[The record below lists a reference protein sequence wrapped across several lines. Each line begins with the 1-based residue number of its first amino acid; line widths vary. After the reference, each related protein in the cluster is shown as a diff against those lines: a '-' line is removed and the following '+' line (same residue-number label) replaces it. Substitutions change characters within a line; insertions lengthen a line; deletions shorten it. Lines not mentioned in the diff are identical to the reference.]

1 MSVLKPYMVF
11 HLNLM
16 FSSIEVEQRDEVI
29 QRCYWPLLRLIKEC
43 KLKAGIEMSA
53 YTLEEI
59 KQLDSLWVEELK
71 SLIQTGN
78 VELVGS
84 GYSQSIGPLMSAEA
98 NTWNQEIGINIYQ
111 EILGTKPSI
120 ALINE
125 MAYSVGVLEHYNNVG
140 YKAVIMEWNNPYKYH
155 PEWDKNWRY
164 NPQTLTDLQG
174 RNIPVIWADS
184 IVFQKFQRYAH
195 GELDLDEYIE
205 FIDGFKGNDIRYFP
219 IYSNDVEIFD
229 FRPGRFKTEA
239 NIAGKESEW
248 KKIEILFNR
257 LQQDKEIEMVLPSEV
272 LQGLDNILGGN
283 KISLESPEEPIP
295 VKKQE
300 KYNINRWALTG
311 RGDQKINTT
320 CFALSKALSGSKE
333 VSQWKE
339 LCYLWSSDFRTHIT
353 QKRWDDYCTRLETF
367 KNKHLSK
374 AKLENVKLLTE
385 IDINTCCAG
394 RFIKLK
400 TKNISFSL
408 NYKKGLVID
417 SLSFFGDG
425 KSLIGSLQHGYYDDI
440 AYGADFYS
448 GHAIIEAS
456 GEHKVTD
463 LSSDVFSLYG
473 NEKMYQL
480 KMKNVGNDIV
490 FEKFIT
496 IEEDTISLD
505 KKITTVKRKSSVI
518 HPFCFTFIPDAWDMD
533 TLYFETHNGGS
544 SLERFNLQRP
554 GGIDHANRLSSL
566 ISAKHALGA
575 TKGIIIVGDKD
586 KQLVFSHD
594 IELSAMIPTLILKKT
609 GDGKMFFRLQYSV
622 QEIDETFKESEDSQI
637 IECLLK
643 ISAKQSN

>member
-1 MSVLKPYMVF
+1 
-11 HLNLM
+11 M
-16 FSSIEVEQRDEVI
+16 FSSIEVQQRLEVI
-29 QRCYWPLLRLIKEC
+29 QRCYWPLLKLIKEC
-43 KLKAGIEMSA
+43 KLKAGIELPA

-59 KQLDSLWVEELK
+59 NQLDCLWVRELK
-71 SLIQTGN
+71 SLIQLGN
-78 VELVGS
+78 IELVGS
-84 GYSQSIGPLMSAEA
+84 GYSQAIGPLMSVEA
-98 NTWNQEIGINIYQ
+98 NAWNQAIGINIYQ
-111 EILGTKPSI
+111 EILGVKPNI

-125 MAYSVGVLEHYNNVG
+125 MAYSVGVLEHYKNTG

-174 RNIPVIWADS
+174 RDIPVIWADS
-184 IVFQKFQRYAH
+184 IVFQKFQRYVH
-195 GELDLDEYIE
+195 GEIDLDEYLE
-205 FIDGFKGNDIRYFP
+205 FINSFKVDATRYFP

-239 NIAGKESEW
+239 NIVGKESEW
-248 KKIEILFNR
+248 KKIEILFKR

-320 CFALSKALSGSKE
+320 CFALSKALSGSKDE
-333 VSQWKE
+333 EQWKE

-353 QKRWDDYCTRLETF
+353 QKRWDDYCKRLELF
-367 KNKHLSK
+367 KNKHLSQ
-374 AKLENVKLLTE
+374 AKRENVKLLPE
-385 IDINTCCAG
+385 IDIYTCCAG

-400 TKNISFSL
+400 TKDITFSL

-463 LSSDVFSLYG
+463 LSSDAFSLYG
-473 NEKMYQL
+473 NERMYQL
-480 KMKNVGNDIV
+480 KMKNVGADIT

-496 IEEDTISLD
+496 IDEDTISLD
-505 KKITTVKRKSSVI
+505 KKITAVKRKSSVI

-533 TLYFETHNGGS
+533 TLYFETNNGGS

-554 GGIDHANRLSSL
+554 GGIDHGNRLSSL

-586 KQLVFSHD
+586 KQLIFSHD
-594 IELSAMIPTLILKKT
+594 IELSAMIPTIILKKT

-622 QEIDETFKESEDSQI
+622 QEIDETFKESDEPQT

-643 ISAKQSN
+643 ISAKKSN